1 MSRNRTDKS
10 VWNKLAKLWKAE
22 QENISP
28 RNDQSPQYLVNPHKI
43 DQLWAFWLICII
55 YTHSSSQDWGSS
67 IVEPKRTDLK
77 MVLHL
82 NNVFFLVPKKK
93 LKCKWLCPSAS
104 SNLYK
109 STHIERKKLDV
120 EDVMELVKEK
130 HFAFLGTK
138 LPLLH
143 LLLAQ
148 MLAQGRQQKV
158 TTSGWSAIRRKL
170 LQSKQQLSLVDN
182 CWL

>member
-1 MSRNRTDKS
+1 MTSYGLFGLSALFTLTCEYWIHR
-10 VWNKLAKLWKAE
+10 LAM
-22 QENISP
+22 IG
-28 RNDQSPQYLVNPHKI
+28 
-43 DQLWAFWLICII
+43 
-55 YTHSSSQDWGSS
+55 SQALCFK
-67 IVEPKRTDLK
+67 EPKRTDLK